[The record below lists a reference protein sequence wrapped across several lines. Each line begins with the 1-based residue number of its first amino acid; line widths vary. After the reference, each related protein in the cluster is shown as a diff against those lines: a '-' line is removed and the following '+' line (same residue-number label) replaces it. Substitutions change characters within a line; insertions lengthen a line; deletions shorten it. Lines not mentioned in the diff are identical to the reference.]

1 MFFYKVEGTMRG
13 NRTENDD
20 SRRTQRENARK
31 ILVKSEEFNQKHNW
45 DTFCFISEFSDGFVT
60 AGMILNQAE
69 KAEAVLKSFLKHI
82 GCPLE
87 DISIAETTI
96 NNIQQLL
103 SRADYADFIADDD
116 EIIEKYGIDKII
128 GRRGRGIP
136 FGENLLYARSQ
147 KDVFAGAEQYLLGET
162 FIPEL
167 NRIYA
172 GSPAVRPQG
181 HPVHYMVQTDDL
193 DTRRESCK
201 LLLQALYANGRVSS
215 KRYCFLDFRPGEG
228 FSAMALDTLYHV
240 CSGGAVIARYLANDD
255 SEDESVA
262 GGERDT
268 IERICEV
275 VKQHRNQV
283 LTIICL
289 PRECKKA
296 KALFYENLGSM
307 AFVEIREDF
316 ANGEQAGTYLKM
328 LARDHR
334 IRTDKALFAALDAQ
348 KGYLAT
354 ELHAIF
360 DEWYNKKLQNSIY
373 PQYKDLKAA
382 KQEVVKAAPKGSAYD
397 DLQNMVG
404 LTEAKSVIQK
414 ALNYYKMQKLYEEK
428 GMKQDNPAMH
438 MVFTGNPG
446 TAKTTAARLF
456 ARIMR
461 DNGLLSKGQLVEVGR
476 GDLVGKYVGWT
487 AQTVQAKFRE
497 AKGGVLFIDEAY
509 SLVDGHSGSFG
520 DEAINTIVQ
529 EMENH
534 REDVV
539 VIFAG
544 YPDEME
550 AFLQRNPGLRS
561 RIAFHVPFADYNA
574 DELCK
579 IAELMGLHKGVCFDP
594 DAQKKLHTVF
604 EDARKQSDF
613 GNGRFVRNI
622 LEKAKMNQ
630 ASRLLEY
637 DFDAITTEEIKTIK
651 AVDITPPPEI
661 KKEVKRT
668 IGFAY

>member
-1 MFFYKVEGTMRG
+1 MLFYKAEGMLMG
-13 NRTENDD
+13 SDEENGE
-20 SRRTQRENARK
+20 SRRAQRENARK
-31 ILVKSEEFNQKHNW
+31 ILAKSEEFNQKRGW
-45 DTFCFISEFSDGFVT
+45 KSFCFVSDLADGFLT
-60 AGMILNQAE
+60 AGMIIDHTENAE
-69 KAEAVLKSFLKHI
+69 SVLKSFLKHI
-82 GCPLE
+82 GYPLE
-87 DISIAETTI
+87 DISITETTI
-96 NNIQQLL
+96 AGIQQLL
-103 SRADYADFIADDD
+103 GRADRWDFIAHD
-116 EIIEKYGIDKII
+116 EEITERYGIDKIT
-128 GRRGRGIP
+128 GRSGRGIQ
-136 FGENLLYARSQ
+136 FGENIVDERS
-147 KDVFAGAEQYLLGET
+147 KDDVFAGAQRYLLNDT
-162 FIPEL
+162 FFPEL
-167 NRIYA
+167 DRIYA
-172 GSPAVRPQG
+172 CSPAVRPQG
-181 HPVHYMVQTDDL
+181 HPVHYMIQTDDR

-201 LLLQALYANGRVSS
+201 LLLQALYGNGRVRS
-215 KRYCFLDFRPGEG
+215 KRYCYLDFRPGEG
-228 FSAMALDTLYHV
+228 FSVMAFDTLYKI
-240 CSGGAVIARYLANDD
+240 CSGGAVIVRYLANDD
-255 SEDESVA
+255 SEDECVA
-262 GGERDT
+262 SGERDT

-275 VKQHRNQV
+275 ARHHRNQV
-283 LTIICL
+283 LTIVCL

-316 ANGEQAGTYLKM
+316 ADSEQSCAYLKM
-328 LARDHR
+328 LAKDHR
-334 IRTDKALFAALDAQ
+334 IRTDKALFAMLKSE

-354 ELHAIF
+354 ELRNIF
-360 DEWYNKKLQNSIY
+360 EEWYNKKLQTTIY
-373 PQYKDLKAA
+373 PQYKDLKVAR
-382 KQEVVKAAPKGSAYD
+382 QEVVKAAPKGSAYD
-397 DLQNMVG
+397 DLQDMVG
-404 LTEAKSVIQK
+404 LTEAKAVIQK
-414 ALNYYKMQKLYEEK
+414 AINYYKMQKLYEQK

-550 AFLQRNPGLRS
+550 AFLQKNPGLRS

-574 DELCK
+574 EELCQ
-579 IAELMGLHKGVCFDP
+579 IAELMGKSKGVCFDA
-594 DAQKKLHTVF
+594 DAQEKLHTVF
-604 EDARKQSDF
+604 EDARKRSDF

-651 AVDITPPPEI
+651 AVDITLPPEV

-668 IGFAY
+668 IGFVY

>member
-1 MFFYKVEGTMRG
+1 MLFYKIEGMLI
-13 NRTENDD
+13 NIDAANED
-20 SRRTQRENARK
+20 SRRAQRENARK
-31 ILVKSEEFNQKHNW
+31 ILVKSEEFNQKRGW
-45 DTFCFISEFSDGFVT
+45 DCCCFVSELSDSFLT
-60 AGMILNQAE
+60 AGMIVDHTENTE
-69 KAEAVLKSFLKHI
+69 TILKSYLKHI
-82 GCPLE
+82 GCPLK
-87 DISIAETTI
+87 DVSITETTI
-96 NNIQQLL
+96 TGIQQLL
-103 SRADYADFIADDD
+103 GRANRFDFIDDDD
-116 EIIEKYGIDKII
+116 EIIEKYGIDKIT
-128 GRRGRGIP
+128 GRRGRGIQ
-136 FGENLLYARSQ
+136 FGENIVDECGK
-147 KDVFAGAEQYLLGET
+147 KDILADAGRYLLGET
-162 FIPEL
+162 FLPEL
-167 NRIYA
+167 DRIYA
-172 GSPAVRPQG
+172 YTPAVRPQG
-181 HPVHYMVQTDDL
+181 HPVHYMLQTDDL

-215 KRYCFLDFRPGEG
+215 KRYCYLDFRPGES
-228 FSAMALDTLYHV
+228 FSVMAYDTLYKV

-255 SEDESVA
+255 SEDEGVA

-268 IERICEV
+268 IEKICEV
-275 VKQHRNQV
+275 AKHHRNQV

-296 KALFYENLGSM
+296 KALFYENLGAM

-316 ANGEQAGTYLKM
+316 ANSEQATTYLKM
-328 LARDHR
+328 LAKDHR
-334 IRTDKALFAALDAQ
+334 VRTDKALFAALDAE

-354 ELHAIF
+354 ELRGIF
-360 DEWYNKKLQNSIY
+360 DEWYNKKLQTVIY
-373 PQYKDLKAA
+373 PQYKDLKIAR
-382 KQEVVKAAPKGSAYD
+382 QEVVKAAPKGSAYD
-397 DLQNMVG
+397 DLQEMIG
-404 LTEAKSVIQK
+404 LTEAKTVIQK

-544 YPDEME
+544 YPNEME
-550 AFLQRNPGLRS
+550 TFLQKNPGLRS

-574 DELCK
+574 EELCQ
-579 IAELMGLHKGVCFDP
+579 IAQMMGKSKGVCFEE
-594 DAQKKLHTVF
+594 DALTKLTAAF
-604 EDARKQSDF
+604 EAARKQSDF
-613 GNGRFVRNI
+613 GNGRYVRNL
-622 LEKAKMNQ
+622 LEQAKMNQ
-630 ASRLLEY
+630 ASRLMEY
-637 DFDAITTEEIKTIK
+637 DFDAITAKEIKTIK
-651 AVDITPPPEI
+651 AEDIEIPEV
-661 KKEVKRT
+661 KTEVKRT
-668 IGFAY
+668 IGFAC